1 MGQAA
6 LSNRRVDGPV
16 RGTSSE
22 CERIVSELSMLRRAL
37 DEVEDGV
44 VVSAWSAE
52 IDSPRILHANLAFVS
67 LLNRIGDKMAVRR
80 SAYRPDQLLDDH
92 PFLTSIRD
100 SHRSKETYC
109 SEMIVRTIDG
119 SRINLEFRSVPIK
132 NDSTGT
138 SRRIAVFH
146 DVTKQALLEESIRRN
161 ERLAGIGLM
170 GAGIAHEISNPTAS
184 ALLAAETAL
193 EMKDSPDAAEQVA
206 ACLRNIVTS
215 MDRCGRIVRSL
226 LRYSRQEPTEK
237 QACNINDVVTQVIE
251 LARPYKT
258 THGTELRADLDVEV
272 PLVPMNPL
280 EIELVL
286 LNLIRNAA
294 EAGEDNAVVSIQT
307 STIDGGVRVSV
318 SDNGPGMNE
327 EQLARVFDPLYT
339 TRHQSGGSG
348 VGMSIAK
355 GIVQG
360 HEGRMEVRSRP
371 GKGTTVFVD
380 LPITAGALSG

>member
-6 LSNRRVDGPV
+6 LFDRRVDGPF
-16 RGTSSE
+16 RGVSSE
-22 CERIVSELSMLRRAL
+22 RERGELSMLRRVL
-37 DEVEDGV
+37 DEIEDGV
-44 VVSAWSAE
+44 IVSAWSAE
-52 IDSPRILHANLAFVS
+52 VGSPQILHANLAFVS
-67 LLNRIGDKMAVRR
+67 LLNRIGDKTATRR
-80 SAYRPDQLLDDH
+80 SAYQPDQLLDDH

-100 SHRSKETYC
+100 SHRSKEAYC
-109 SEMIVRTIDG
+109 SEMNIQTIDG
-119 SRINLEFRSVPIK
+119 SRINLQFRSTPIK
-132 NDSTGT
+132 DDSTGT
-138 SRRIAVFH
+138 TRRIAVFH
-146 DVTKQALLEESIRRN
+146 NVTKQALLEESIRRS

-193 EMKDSPDAAEQVA
+193 EMKDSPDAAEQLGD
-206 ACLRNIVTS
+206 CLRNIVTS

-237 QACNINDVVTQVIE
+237 QACNINDVVMQVLE

-272 PLVPMNPL
+272 PLAPMNPL

-294 EAGEDNAVVSIQT
+294 EAGEDGTVVSIQT
-307 STIDGGVRVSV
+307 STIDGGVRVTV